1 MQPKHENKNKTP
13 KAPPPTQKIKN
24 QNQTPNTNN
33 KISWKITT
41 SNILVEGIYKMSL
54 KYLLSR
60 SYNIGNVSTYFKFPA
75 YLEKQIDL
83 MQIVWMVFN
92 SRS

>member
-1 MQPKHENKNKTP
+1 
-13 KAPPPTQKIKN
+13 
-24 QNQTPNTNN
+24 
-33 KISWKITT
+33 
-41 SNILVEGIYKMSL
+41 MSL